1 MPGSYVAWRPSGK
14 KMALVQCAAS
24 AAKTAG
30 VFFGQGPSSKVSTI
44 SPSRRKSCALKCS
57 KPKPGPPV
65 VSIPTT
71 RETPSASGL
80 PGHDVA
86 TCGTGAGAGAGAA
99 GVAAGVGAC
108 AFTDWGASAT
118 RGGALYIVVTAPRG
132 ASSTVVTT
140 VRTCVSLERAC
151 PGEDEAIVT
160 DDRCERTAP
169 MIATSRTIA
178 SAHAIAPNGRTI
190 SEAAGRINGTYGEAD
205 WTPIR
210 YVNRSY
216 SQRALAGLYR
226 SARVGLVTPLRDG
239 MNLVAQDYIAA
250 QNPEDPGV
258 LILSRFAGAA
268 SECTAALLVNPYD
281 PEAVATSIA
290 QGLSMPLE
298 ERRTR
303 HQALFQV
310 ISDNDL
316 KSWGEHFLAALT

>member
-1 MPGSYVAWRPSGK
+1 
-14 KMALVQCAAS
+14 MALVQCAAS

-65 VSIPTT
+65 VSISTT

-99 GVAAGVGAC
+99 GVAAAGGAW
-108 AFTDWGASAT
+108 AVTD
-118 RGGALYIVVTAPRG
+118 RGGCGAGGGGVNIVLTSLRG

-178 SAHAIAPNGRTI
+178 SAHAIAPNG
-190 SEAAGRINGTYGEAD
+190 AD
-205 WTPIR
+205 
-210 YVNRSY
+210 
-216 SQRALAGLYR
+216 
-226 SARVGLVTPLRDG
+226 
-239 MNLVAQDYIAA
+239 
-250 QNPEDPGV
+250 
-258 LILSRFAGAA
+258 
-268 SECTAALLVNPYD
+268 
-281 PEAVATSIA
+281 
-290 QGLSMPLE
+290 
-298 ERRTR
+298 
-303 HQALFQV
+303 HQ
-310 ISDNDL
+310 
-316 KSWGEHFLAALT
+316 